1 MSVTPKRFSNDE
13 LEWKAKK
20 IKNVRIEHAKI
31 NQINLARK
39 KSKPLASFKQI
50 AQSNPAKAKLLK
62 CEKLSNNGYE
72 VVFKITSS
80 AKNTKQL
87 SAHINYISRQG
98 SLELIDSD
106 LNIYTNKKTLCI
118 ALKIIKMAM
127 LSQMKM
133 KIKQSGEKLTI
144 WFFQCVIMM
153 TAMRVRLEMLH
164 LKQ

>member
-1 MSVTPKRFSNDE
+1 MNLSGKQR
-13 LEWKAKK
+13 K

-39 KSKPLASFKQI
+39 KSKPLVSFKQI

-62 CEKLSNNGYE
+62 REKLSNNGYE

-80 AKNTKQL
+80 AKNTEQL
-87 SAHINYISRQG
+87 SAHLNYISRQG

-106 LNIYTNKKTLCI
+106 LNIYTDKKDLVYCLENYQNGYVIPNENENKTERRETYN
-118 ALKIIKMAM
+118 MV
-127 LSQMKM
+127 
-133 KIKQSGEKLTI
+133 
-144 WFFQCVIMM
+144 FQCVIMM

-164 LKQ
+164 LKR